1 MQYNKLVRDKIPEII
16 ERNGDSAKVHTAN
29 DSEYLKKLKEK
40 LLEEVKEFSKEE
52 TEEELAD
59 ILEVIEALSEFKKFD
74 KTKVLSIKESKA
86 TKSGKFAKR
95 IILERTKINKN
106 KKIKNFN

>member
-16 ERNGDSAKVHTAN
+16 ERNGDSAKVHIAGN
-29 DSEYLKKLKEK
+29 NEYFQKLKEK

-59 ILEVIEALSEFKKFD
+59 ILEVIDAISDFKNFD
-74 KTKVLSIKESKA
+74 KSKVLAIKESKA
-86 TKSGKFAKR
+86 VKSGKFAKR
-95 IILERTKINKN
+95 IILERTKN
-106 KKIKNFN
+106 KK